1 VTAAHSS
8 SSASPPPGPGA
19 HGANGAASPGESH
32 GSRGRTGRIYDDL
45 RETIVRGRLAPG
57 SRIIETE
64 LAQRLGVSRTPVRA
78 ALQRLT
84 QEGYVTAVG
93 PGRQMRLCVAPLT
106 EDDARE
112 LFELVGELEGMAARR
127 LARKAPQVREEVAA
141 ELEALDREL
150 LDAAR
155 QEPAAPDRIFV
166 LFTRFHRRMVEA
178 GAGPR
183 LRALHASVKPQA
195 DRYRRL
201 YSSTQVPRIH
211 ASLEEHGE
219 ILEAV
224 REGDADGA
232 HQAVR
237 ANWKNAVVRLGEAIR
252 RSGEI
257 GTW

>member
-1 VTAAHSS
+1 MTPTPSRA
-8 SSASPPPGPGA
+8 P
-19 HGANGAASPGESH
+19 SPGEPGPERSAPATA
-32 GSRGRTGRIYDDL
+32 GSPATAPPDRTRRVYGVL
-45 RETIVRGRLAPG
+45 REMIVRGRLAPG

-64 LAQRLGVSRTPVRA
+64 LAKRLEVSRTPIRA

-93 PGRQMRLCVAPLT
+93 PGRQMRLSVAPLT
-106 EDDARE
+106 EEDARE

-127 LARKAPQVREEVAA
+127 LARKPASIREDVAA
-141 ELEALDREL
+141 ELETLDRDL

-155 QEPAAPDRIFV
+155 RDPPVPDQIFD
-166 LFTRFHRRMVEA
+166 LFTRFHRRIVEA
-178 GAGPR
+178 GAGSR
-183 LRALHASVKPQA
+183 LLALHASVKPQA

-201 YSSTQVPRIH
+201 YSSTQAPRIH

-219 ILEAV
+219 ILDAV

-237 ANWKNAVVRLGEAIR
+237 ANWKNAVVRLGASIR

>member
-1 VTAAHSS
+1 MTPVPSRAPLSGEPGS
-8 SSASPPPGPGA
+8 GPSASAGTG
-19 HGANGAASPGESH
+19 SPTSPALD
-32 GSRGRTGRIYDDL
+32 RTRRVYAVL
-45 RETIVRGRLAPG
+45 REMIVRGRLAPG

-64 LAQRLGVSRTPVRA
+64 LAERLEVSRTPIRA

-127 LARKAPQVREEVAA
+127 LARKAASLREDVAA
-141 ELEALDREL
+141 ELETMDREL
-150 LDAAR
+150 LDAGR
-155 QEPAAPDRIFV
+155 RDPPVPDQIFD
-166 LFTRFHRRMVEA
+166 LFTRFHRRLVEA

-183 LRALHASVKPQA
+183 LLALHASVKPQA

-201 YSSTQVPRIH
+201 YSSTQAPRIH

-237 ANWKNAVVRLGEAIR
+237 ANWKNAVARLGASIR